1 MTKKQTTIITALSI
15 AAVILAILVSG
26 RYWLRF
32 DLTKNKA
39 HTISKVSR
47 NIHHELP
54 DPVNITYYLSNKLRT
69 VVPAPGEIEDML
81 KEYAA
86 YSRGKIRL
94 TVRDPV
100 RAGLDT
106 ADELGLQAR
115 QVPIV
120 EQDQTSLITVY
131 SGITIEYLDKKETL
145 PWVISTDTL
154 EYDLTSRIRSLV
166 SDTERW
172 IGIIVGDS
180 FRQWAQ
186 DFSFLNSNLTE
197 AGYRVRQISP
207 GDEIPDNTPALFV
220 LGGVEEFDDWAL
232 YRIDRYIQLGGK
244 VLFAAEGVYVDTLYS
259 TLEARIFQNQGLL
272 DMVASYGA
280 SIRPEL
286 ALDRNALTLQYQTRS
301 PSGGVQVRI
310 ARYPLWI
317 GIPGEYG
324 NPEHPVT
331 SGFNG
336 IDLYWSSPV
345 ELHEVPGVEASVL
358 FTSSPLSWLMRE
370 NFYTSPEAPYMLEL
384 EASATRGIHA
394 LGASLSGAFP
404 SFFKGA
410 PKPIREGSEEDL
422 PDMPGSA
429 RAARIIVVGDVDF
442 STNYINVS
450 QARHNMEFLLRA
462 ADWLV
467 SADDIIS
474 IRNRQPKTG
483 RFDRVSD
490 PDIRSALMKFSQILN
505 VGVIPLLVIVIGIL
519 FAMRRA
525 GVMRGEQRYVKRETK
540 NGKSADNIERIAD
553 NAEKKT
559 EN

>member
-1 MTKKQTTIITALSI
+1 
-15 AAVILAILVSG
+15 
-26 RYWLRF
+26 
-32 DLTKNKA
+32 
-39 HTISKVSR
+39 
-47 NIHHELP
+47 
-54 DPVNITYYLSNKLRT
+54 
-69 VVPAPGEIEDML
+69 
-81 KEYAA
+81 
-86 YSRGKIRL
+86 
-94 TVRDPV
+94 
-100 RAGLDT
+100 
-106 ADELGLQAR
+106 
-115 QVPIV
+115 
-120 EQDQTSLITVY
+120 
-131 SGITIEYLDKKETL
+131 
-145 PWVISTDTL
+145 
-154 EYDLTSRIRSLV
+154 
-166 SDTERW
+166 
-172 IGIIVGDS
+172 
-180 FRQWAQ
+180 
-186 DFSFLNSNLTE
+186 
-197 AGYRVRQISP
+197 
-207 GDEIPDNTPALFV
+207 
-220 LGGVEEFDDWAL
+220 
-232 YRIDRYIQLGGK
+232 
-244 VLFAAEGVYVDTLYS
+244 
-259 TLEARIFQNQGLL
+259 
-272 DMVASYGA
+272 
-280 SIRPEL
+280 
-286 ALDRNALTLQYQTRS
+286 
-301 PSGGVQVRI
+301 
-310 ARYPLWI
+310 
-317 GIPGEYG
+317 
-324 NPEHPVT
+324 
-331 SGFNG
+331 
-336 IDLYWSSPV
+336 
-345 ELHEVPGVEASVL
+345 
-358 FTSSPLSWLMRE
+358 
-370 NFYTSPEAPYMLEL
+370 MLEL